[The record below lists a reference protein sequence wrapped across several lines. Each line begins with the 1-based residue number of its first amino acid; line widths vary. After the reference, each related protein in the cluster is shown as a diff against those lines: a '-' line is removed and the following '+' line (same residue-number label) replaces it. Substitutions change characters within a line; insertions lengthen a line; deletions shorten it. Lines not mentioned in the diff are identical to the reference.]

1 MAKQQGKAMG
11 LLKRWFI
18 DALGAM
24 AQGLFASLIIGLI
37 LQQLGKLPYL
47 TFLTQFSQM
56 LSASSPVVGAAIGV
70 AVAYGCKHAPLVVF
84 SSAATGAL
92 GYSLGGPVGAYVS
105 SLVGAEIARLLAGK
119 TKVDIVALP
128 FVTIVIGGLVANWIG
143 PGINAFMT
151 ALGSFINMATEL
163 QPIPMGILVSV
174 VMGMALTAPISS
186 AAIAISLNLSGL
198 AAGAATVGCCV
209 NMLGFAVASYK
220 ENGVAG
226 LISQG
231 IGTSMLQVPNIVR
244 RPVIWLP
251 EIIVS
256 AILGPLST
264 TLFGMLNNPMGA
276 GMGTSGLVGQVGT
289 IAAMAGTEPMGMI
302 LLKMAIIQFVLPI
315 VLTLLIANG
324 MRRAG
329 WIKPNDM
336 KLDL

>member
-1 MAKQQGKAMG
+1 
-11 LLKRWFI
+11 
-18 DALGAM
+18 
-24 AQGLFASLIIGLI
+24 
-37 LQQLGKLPYL
+37 
-47 TFLTQFSQM
+47 M

-70 AVAYGCKHAPLVVF
+70 AVAYGLKHAPLVVF

-105 SLVGAEIARLLAGK
+105 SLVGAEIAGLLAGK

>member
-1 MAKQQGKAMG
+1 
-11 LLKRWFI
+11 
-18 DALGAM
+18 
-24 AQGLFASLIIGLI
+24 
-37 LQQLGKLPYL
+37 
-47 TFLTQFSQM
+47 M

-70 AVAYGCKHAPLVVF
+70 AVAYGLKHAPLVVF

-105 SLVGAEIARLLAGK
+105 SLAGAEIAGLLAGK